1 MRKRKW
7 PESWPALKRPWE
19 LIRTSDGK
27 PVGFFETPEE
37 AQAVAKDAEKG
48 HRVDT
53 VDNIIKKIHPT
64 GTMRGQSNNPFAA
77 PRDPRVQGRDL
88 RGEDD

>member
-1 MRKRKW
+1 
-7 PESWPALKRPWE
+7 
-19 LIRTSDGK
+19 
-27 PVGFFETPEE
+27 
-37 AQAVAKDAEKG
+37 